1 MSRLAPAEHTP
12 HILEG
17 EVRGVDGSA
26 AWGMTHPR
34 IPTADLWAQD
44 QDRCNMARVP
54 LNRAGCLALAA
65 LLQEMAQRL
74 PE

>member
-1 MSRLAPAEHTP
+1 MLAPDAHVP
-12 HILEG
+12 HVCWG
-17 EVRGVDGSA
+17 EVRGTDGSA

-44 QDRCNMARVP
+44 QDRCNMARVQ
-54 LNRAGCLALAA
+54 LDRAGCVALAT
-65 LLQEMAQRL
+65 LLMEMAQRL